1 MDPII
6 VDVLIFNAKELLT
19 LNYGY
24 SNGETEIEKRIGL
37 IHDGA
42 VAVREGKIVAVGKT
56 DDLMKQVKVH
66 KNTVK
71 VDASNKIVMP
81 GFVDPHTHLVFMG
94 TREKEFLMRQ
104 QGIPQAKILKEEN
117 TGIISTVRWTRKATF
132 EELLA
137 ETRKHL
143 EMLVDWGTTTV
154 EIKSGY
160 GLNLEEE
167 IKILK
172 MARFLGE
179 NTAINVKST
188 LLAAHIVPPEYH
200 MRDEKYV
207 ELVIDD
213 IIPIIAKNKLADFN
227 DVYCEKGAFTREQ
240 SKKIL
245 KKGKE
250 FGLKPKVHADELSD
264 SGGAEVA
271 AQVSAISA
279 DHLMHTPEASLR
291 RLKEANVIAVLLPIT
306 TFLLGEDTYAD
317 ARKMLDLGITVA
329 LGTDFNPGTS
339 MCPSMPV
346 VMTFA
351 AVKLKMKI
359 DEIIMGATINAAKAI
374 EMDREVGS
382 LEVGKR
388 GNINVLKV
396 SHFEEI
402 PYRFG
407 ENYVET
413 VISNGEVLKGGE

>member
-1 MDPII
+1 MDSIYA
-6 VDVLIFNAKELLT
+6 DVLIFNAKELLT

-24 SNGETEIEKRIGL
+24 TNGETEVEKRLGVIR
-37 IHDGA
+37 DGA
-42 VAVREGKIVAVGKT
+42 VAIKDGYIAATGKT
-56 DDLMKQVKVH
+56 DELMKRVKVH

-71 VDASNKIVMP
+71 IDASNKVVVP
-81 GFVDPHTHLVFMG
+81 GFVDPHTHLAFMG
-94 TREKEFLMRQ
+94 TREREFLMRQ

-117 TGIISTVRWTRKATF
+117 TGIISTVRWTRKASF
-132 EELLA
+132 EELLN

-167 IKILK
+167 IKTLK
-172 MARFLGE
+172 IARTLGE
-179 NTAINVKST
+179 NTAVNIKAT

-213 IIPIIAKNKLADFN
+213 VIPIIAKNKLADFN

-240 SKKIL
+240 AKKIL
-245 KKGKE
+245 KRGLE
-250 FGLKPKVHADELSD
+250 YGLKPKIHADELSD

-271 AQVSAISA
+271 ATIHCVSA
-279 DHLMHTPEASLR
+279 DHLMHTPESEFRKLR
-291 RLKEANVIAVLLPIT
+291 EAGVVAVLLPVT
-306 TFLLGEDTYAD
+306 TFLLGEEKYAD
-317 ARKMLDLGITVA
+317 ARKMIDAGVTVA

-339 MCPSMPV
+339 FCPSMPI
-346 VMTFA
+346 VMTLA
-351 AVKLKMKI
+351 TVKLKMRI
-359 DEIIMGATINAAKAI
+359 DEVIMGATLNAAKAI
-374 EMDREVGS
+374 DMEREVGS
-382 LEVGKR
+382 IEAGKR
-388 GNINVLKV
+388 GNVNVLRI